1 MKHNILDILGKKI
14 VFFDGGMG
22 SMLQKKGMTPGENT
36 DVWNFTRPEDIMD
49 VHRQYL
55 EAGSDIILVNM
66 FGANRLKVC
75 GTGYTVDQL
84 VKQGIANARRAAEE
98 VCGSKGQNR
107 PVFVAADVAPTGKL
121 LQPLGDLSF
130 DDAYDIFKEIVV
142 AAEEGGADFIHI
154 ETMSDTLEVKAAVLA
169 AKENTTLPV
178 FATVTFD
185 QSGKMLTGGNV
196 EGVVALL
203 EGLGVD
209 ALGVNCGLGP
219 FQLEGVVA
227 DFLRVASVPVIIQ
240 PNAGLPR
247 QEKGETVY
255 DVTPEDFAKK
265 MREFAEAGAWLL
277 GGCCGTTPQHI
288 RCLVAECRD
297 IAPKPLTDKGR
308 TVVSSYTHAVEIAD
322 DPIIIGERINPTG
335 KSRFKQALRDHDMDY
350 ILQEGFSQQDK
361 GAQIL
366 DINVGLP
373 EIDEP
378 SMILD
383 VVREVQSVID
393 LPLQIDTSNVCAME
407 KALRYYN
414 GKAMINSVN
423 GKQESM
429 EAVFPLVKKYGGVVV
444 GLTLDESGIPA
455 TAEGRYAIAE
465 KLVKTAESYGI
476 SRKDIIMDVLCMTI
490 SSDPQGAVTTLK
502 ALKMVKEGLGVRTSL
517 GVSNISF
524 GLPRRD
530 IINANFYAQALVSGL
545 DCAILNTNADG
556 MLQAYHAYR
565 ALTGKDENCA
575 EYIEKYAGTVAPVA
589 APVGAAAGSV
599 PAGQASTGA
608 VAGGSAAGQAGVA
621 APVAAASSSDL
632 ERAIVKGLKDQAG
645 HIAAQL
651 VKTIEP
657 LTLINEQLV
666 PALDIVGKGF
676 EAGTV
681 FLPQLL
687 MSAEAAKSAF
697 EAVRAAMDAGGDD
710 SGASGQSKKGKV
722 IVATV
727 KGDIHDIGKNIVKV
741 LLENY
746 GYDVRD
752 LGKDVPAEKIVEAA
766 IADDVKLVG
775 LSALMTTTVTSME
788 ETIKLLAE
796 KKPDC
801 RVVVGGA
808 VLTQQYAEMIKADHY
823 AKDAMATVY
832 YAQEVLG

>member
-1 MKHNILDILGKKI
+1 MKYNILDTLGKKI
-14 VFFDGGMG
+14 LFFDGGMG

-36 DVWNFTRPEDIMD
+36 DVWNFTRPDDIMD
-49 VHRQYL
+49 VHRQYA
-55 EAGSDIILVNM
+55 EAGADILLTNM
-66 FGANRLKVC
+66 FGANRLKVG
-75 GTGYTVDQL
+75 GTGYTVEQL
-84 VKQGIANARRAAEE
+84 VKQGISNARKVADKIGELQHR
-98 VCGSKGQNR
+98 QI
-107 PVFVAADVAPTGKL
+107 FVAADVAPTGKL

-130 DDAYDIFKEIVV
+130 DDAYDIFKEIVI

-169 AKENTTLPV
+169 AKENTSLPV

-185 QSGKMLTGGNV
+185 QTGKMLTGGNV
-196 EGVVALL
+196 EAIVALL

-219 FQLEGVVA
+219 FQLEQVVA

-255 DVTPEDFAKK
+255 DVSPEDFAKK
-265 MREFAEAGAWLL
+265 VREFAEAGAWLL
-277 GGCCGTTPQHI
+277 GGCCGTTPEHI
-288 RCLVAECRD
+288 RLLVKECSD
-297 IAPKPLTDKGR
+297 ITPKPLTDKGR

-350 ILQEGFSQQDK
+350 ILQEGFGQQDK

-373 EIDEP
+373 EIDEV

-393 LPLQIDTSNVCAME
+393 LPLQIDTSNVEAME
-407 KALRYYN
+407 AALRYYN

-429 EAVFPLVKKYGGVVV
+429 DAVFPLVKKYGGVVV

-455 TAEGRYAIAE
+455 TAEGRFAIAE
-465 KLVKTAESYGI
+465 KIVKTAESYGI
-476 SRKDIIMDVLCMTI
+476 SRKDIVMDVLCMTI

-502 ALKMVKEGLGVRTSL
+502 ALQMVKEKLGVRTSL

-530 IINANFYAQALVSGL
+530 IINANFYAQALACGL

-575 EYIEKYAGTVAPVA
+575 AYIENYANTVAPTAGSAPASAAGSAAAAA
-589 APVGAAAGSV
+589 APVGG
-599 PAGQASTGA
+599 
-608 VAGGSAAGQAGVA
+608 
-621 APVAAASSSDL
+621 SDL
-632 ERAIVKGLKDQAG
+632 ERAIVKGLKEQAG
-645 HIAAQL
+645 HIAAEL
-651 VKTIEP
+651 VKTIPP
-657 LTLINEQLV
+657 LELINQQLV

-697 EAVRAAMDAGGDD
+697 EAVRTAMDA
-710 SGASGQSKKGKV
+710 SGTSGQAKKDK
-722 IVATV
+722 IIIATV

-752 LGKDVPAEKIVEAA
+752 LGKDVAPETIVEAA
-766 IADDVKLVG
+766 VADDVKLVG

-788 ETIKLLAE
+788 ETIKQLKAA
-796 KKPDC
+796 KPDC

-808 VLTQQYAEMIKADHY
+808 VLTEQYAEMIHADHY

-832 YAQEVLG
+832 YAQEILG

>member
-1 MKHNILDILGKKI
+1 MKYNILDTLGKKI
-14 VFFDGGMG
+14 LFFDGGMG

-36 DVWNFTRPEDIMD
+36 DVWNFTRPDDIMD
-49 VHRQYL
+49 VHRQYA
-55 EAGSDIILVNM
+55 EAGADILLTNM
-66 FGANRLKVC
+66 FGANRLKVG
-75 GTGYTVDQL
+75 GTGYTVEQL
-84 VKQGIANARRAAEE
+84 VKQGIANARKGSEE
-98 VCGSKGQNR
+98 FDRQI
-107 PVFVAADVAPTGKL
+107 FVAADVAPTGKL

-169 AKENTTLPV
+169 AKENTALPV

-185 QSGKMLTGGNV
+185 QTGKMLTGGNV
-196 EGVVALL
+196 EAIVALL

-219 FQLEGVVA
+219 FQLEQVVA

-255 DVTPEDFAKK
+255 DVSPEDFAKK
-265 MREFAEAGAWLL
+265 VREFAEAGAWLV
-277 GGCCGTTPQHI
+277 GGCCGTTPEHI
-288 RCLVAECRD
+288 RLLVNACSG
-297 IAPKPLTDKGR
+297 ITPKPLTDKGR

-393 LPLQIDTSNVCAME
+393 LPLQIDTSNVEAME
-407 KALRYYN
+407 NALRYYN

-465 KLVKTAESYGI
+465 KIVKTAESYGI
-476 SRKDIIMDVLCMTI
+476 SRKDIVMDVLCMTI

-502 ALKMVKEGLGVRTSL
+502 ALQMVKEGLGVRTSL

-530 IINANFYAQALVSGL
+530 IINANFYAQALACGL

-575 EYIEKYAGTVAPVA
+575 AYIENYANTVAP
-589 APVGAAAGSV
+589 AAGSA
-599 PAGQASTGA
+599 PAAQTAASA
-608 VAGGSAAGQAGVA
+608 GSAL
-621 APVAAASSSDL
+621 AASGSDL

-645 HIAAQL
+645 HIAAEL
-651 VKTIEP
+651 VKTVPP
-657 LTLINEQLV
+657 LELINQQLV

-697 EAVRAAMDAGGDD
+697 EAVRGAMDA
-710 SGASGQSKKGKV
+710 SGASGQAKKDK
-722 IVATV
+722 IIIATV

-752 LGKDVPAEKIVEAA
+752 LGKDVPPEVIVEAA
-766 IADDVKLVG
+766 IAEDVKLVG

-796 KKPDC
+796 QKPDC

-808 VLTQQYAEMIKADHY
+808 VLTEQYAEMIHADHY

-832 YAQEVLG
+832 YAQEILG

>member
-1 MKHNILDILGKKI
+1 MKYNILEALGKKI
-14 VFFDGGMG
+14 LFFDGGMG

-36 DVWNFTRPEDIMD
+36 DVWNFTRPDDIMD
-49 VHRQYL
+49 VHRQYA
-55 EAGSDIILVNM
+55 EAGADILLTNM
-66 FGANRLKVC
+66 FGANRLKVS

-84 VKQGIANARRAAEE
+84 VKQGIANVRLVADE
-98 VCGSKGQNR
+98 VGSAQGRQI
-107 PVFVAADVAPTGKL
+107 FVAADVAPTGKL

-169 AKENTTLPV
+169 AKENTALPV

-185 QSGKMLTGGNV
+185 QTGKMLTGGNV
-196 EGVVALL
+196 EAIVALL

-219 FQLEGVVA
+219 FQLEQVVA

-255 DVTPEDFAKK
+255 DGSPEDFAKK
-265 MREFAEAGAWLL
+265 FREFAEAGAWLV
-277 GGCCGTTPQHI
+277 GGCCGTTPEHI
-288 RCLVAECRD
+288 RLLVNECSD
-297 IAPKPLTDKGR
+297 ITPKPLTDKGR

-393 LPLQIDTSNVCAME
+393 LPLQVDTSNVEAME

-429 EAVFPLVKKYGGVVV
+429 EAVFPLVKKFGGVVV

-465 KLVKTAESYGI
+465 KIVKTAESYGI
-476 SRKDIIMDVLCMTI
+476 SRKDIVMDVLCMTI

-502 ALKMVKEGLGVRTSL
+502 ALQMVKEGLGVRTSL

-530 IINANFYAQALVSGL
+530 IINANFYAQALAAGL
-545 DCAILNTNADG
+545 DCAILNTNAEG

-575 EYIEKYAGTVAPVA
+575 AYIENYANTVAP
-589 APVGAAAGSV
+589 AAGSA
-599 PAGQASTGA
+599 PAAQTAASA
-608 VAGGSAAGQAGVA
+608 GSAL
-621 APVAAASSSDL
+621 AASGSDL
-632 ERAIVKGLKDQAG
+632 ERAIVKGMKD
-645 HIAAQL
+645 
-651 VKTIEP
+651 
-657 LTLINEQLV
+657 
-666 PALDIVGKGF
+666 
-676 EAGTV
+676 
-681 FLPQLL
+681 
-687 MSAEAAKSAF
+687 
-697 EAVRAAMDAGGDD
+697 
-710 SGASGQSKKGKV
+710 
-722 IVATV
+722 
-727 KGDIHDIGKNIVKV
+727 
-741 LLENY
+741 
-746 GYDVRD
+746 
-752 LGKDVPAEKIVEAA
+752 
-766 IADDVKLVG
+766 
-775 LSALMTTTVTSME
+775 
-788 ETIKLLAE
+788 
-796 KKPDC
+796 
-801 RVVVGGA
+801 
-808 VLTQQYAEMIKADHY
+808 
-823 AKDAMATVY
+823 
-832 YAQEVLG
+832 

>member
-1 MKHNILDILGKKI
+1 MKYNILDTLGKKI
-14 VFFDGGMG
+14 LFFDGGMG

-36 DVWNFTRPEDIMD
+36 DVWNFTRPDDIMD
-49 VHRQYL
+49 VHRQYA
-55 EAGSDIILVNM
+55 EAGADILLTNM
-66 FGANRLKVC
+66 FGANRLKVG
-75 GTGYTVDQL
+75 GTGYTVEQL
-84 VKQGIANARRAAEE
+84 VKQGIANARQVADKIGELQHR
-98 VCGSKGQNR
+98 NI
-107 PVFVAADVAPTGKL
+107 FVAADVAPTGKL

-169 AKENTTLPV
+169 AKENTALPV

-185 QSGKMLTGGNV
+185 QTGKMLTGGNV
-196 EGVVALL
+196 EAIVALL

-219 FQLEGVVA
+219 FQLEQVVA

-255 DVTPEDFAKK
+255 DVSPEDFAKK
-265 MREFAEAGAWLL
+265 VREFAEAGAWLV
-277 GGCCGTTPQHI
+277 GGCCGTTPEHI
-288 RCLVAECRD
+288 RLLVNACSG
-297 IAPKPLTDKGR
+297 ITPKPLTDKGR
-308 TVVSSYTHAVEIAD
+308 TVVSSYTHAVGIAD

-393 LPLQIDTSNVCAME
+393 LPLQIDTSNVEAME
-407 KALRYYN
+407 NALRYYN

-465 KLVKTAESYGI
+465 KIVKTAESYGI
-476 SRKDIIMDVLCMTI
+476 SRKDIVMDVLCMTI

-502 ALKMVKEGLGVRTSL
+502 ALQMVKEGLGVRTSL

-530 IINANFYAQALVSGL
+530 IINANFYAQALACGL

-575 EYIEKYAGTVAPVA
+575 AYIENYANTVAP
-589 APVGAAAGSV
+589 AAGSA
-599 PAGQASTGA
+599 PAAQTAASA
-608 VAGGSAAGQAGVA
+608 GSAL
-621 APVAAASSSDL
+621 AASGSDL

-645 HIAAQL
+645 HIAAEL
-651 VKTIEP
+651 VKTVPP
-657 LTLINEQLV
+657 LELINQQLV

-697 EAVRAAMDAGGDD
+697 EAVRGAMDA
-710 SGASGQSKKGKV
+710 SGASGQAKKDK
-722 IVATV
+722 IIIATV

-752 LGKDVPAEKIVEAA
+752 LGKDVPPEVIVEAA
-766 IADDVKLVG
+766 IAEDVKLVG

-796 KKPDC
+796 QKPDC

-808 VLTQQYAEMIKADHY
+808 VLTEQYAEMIHAHHY

-832 YAQEVLG
+832 YAQEILG

>member
-1 MKHNILDILGKKI
+1 MKYNILDTLGKKI
-14 VFFDGGMG
+14 LFFDGGMG

-36 DVWNFTRPEDIMD
+36 DVWNITRPDDIMD
-49 VHRQYL
+49 VHRQYA
-55 EAGSDIILVNM
+55 EAGADILLTNM
-66 FGANRLKVC
+66 FGANRLKVG
-75 GTGYTVDQL
+75 GTGYTVEQL
-84 VKQGIANARRAAEE
+84 VKQGIANARQVADKIGELQHR
-98 VCGSKGQNR
+98 NI
-107 PVFVAADVAPTGKL
+107 FVAADVAPTGKL

-169 AKENTTLPV
+169 AKENTALPV

-185 QSGKMLTGGNV
+185 QTGKMLTGGNV
-196 EGVVALL
+196 EAIVALL

-219 FQLEGVVA
+219 FQLEQVVA

-255 DVTPEDFAKK
+255 DVSPEDFAKK
-265 MREFAEAGAWLL
+265 VREFAEAGAWLV
-277 GGCCGTTPQHI
+277 GGCCGTTPEHI
-288 RCLVAECRD
+288 RLLVNACSG
-297 IAPKPLTDKGR
+297 ITPKPLTDKGR

-393 LPLQIDTSNVCAME
+393 LPLQIDTSNVEAME
-407 KALRYYN
+407 NALRYYN

-465 KLVKTAESYGI
+465 KIVKTAESYGI
-476 SRKDIIMDVLCMTI
+476 SRKDIVMDVLCMTI

-502 ALKMVKEGLGVRTSL
+502 ALQMVKEGLGVRTSL

-530 IINANFYAQALVSGL
+530 IINANFYAQALACGL

-575 EYIEKYAGTVAPVA
+575 AYIENYANTVAP
-589 APVGAAAGSV
+589 AAGSA
-599 PAGQASTGA
+599 PAAQTAASA
-608 VAGGSAAGQAGVA
+608 GSAL
-621 APVAAASSSDL
+621 AASGSDL

-645 HIAAQL
+645 HIAAEL
-651 VKTIEP
+651 VKTVPP
-657 LTLINEQLV
+657 LELINQQLV

-697 EAVRAAMDAGGDD
+697 EAVRGAMDA
-710 SGASGQSKKGKV
+710 SGASGQAKKDK
-722 IVATV
+722 IIIATV

-752 LGKDVPAEKIVEAA
+752 LGKDVPPEVIVEAA
-766 IADDVKLVG
+766 IAEDVKLVG

-796 KKPDC
+796 QKPDC

-808 VLTQQYAEMIKADHY
+808 VLTEQYAEMIHADHY

-832 YAQEVLG
+832 YAQEILG

>member
-1 MKHNILDILGKKI
+1 MKYNILEALGKKI
-14 VFFDGGMG
+14 LFFDGGMG
-22 SMLQKKGMTPGENT
+22 SMLQTKGMTPGENT
-36 DVWNFTRPEDIMD
+36 DVWNFTRPEDIVD
-49 VHRQYL
+49 VHRQYA
-55 EAGSDIILVNM
+55 EAGADIILTNM
-66 FGANRLKVC
+66 FGANRLKVA
-75 GTGYTVDQL
+75 GTGYTVEQL
-84 VKQGIANARRAAEE
+84 VKQGIANARQVAEE
-98 VCGSKGQNR
+98 VGAAQGRSI
-107 PVFVAADVAPTGKL
+107 FVAADVAPTGKL

-169 AKENTTLPV
+169 AKENTSLPV

-185 QSGKMLTGGNV
+185 QGGKMLTGGNV
-196 EGVVALL
+196 EAVVALL

-219 FQLEGVVA
+219 FQLEQVVA

-247 QEKGETVY
+247 QEKGQTVY
-255 DVTPEDFAKK
+255 DISAEDFAKK
-265 MREFAEAGAWLL
+265 MRDFAEDGAWLL
-277 GGCCGTTPQHI
+277 GGCCGTTPAHI
-288 RCLVAECRD
+288 RCLVAECGD
-297 IAPKPLTDKGR
+297 IVPKPLTDKER

-350 ILQEGFSQQDK
+350 ILQEGFGQQDK

-373 EIDEP
+373 EIDETA
-378 SMILD
+378 MILD

-393 LPLQIDTSNVCAME
+393 LPLQIDTSNVEAME
-407 KALRYYN
+407 AALRYYN

-429 EAVFPLVKKYGGVVV
+429 DAVFPLVKKYGGVVV
-444 GLTLDESGIPA
+444 GLTLDESGIPS

-465 KLVKTAESYGI
+465 KIVKTAESYGI
-476 SRKDIIMDVLCMTI
+476 SRKDIVMDVLCMTI

-502 ALKMVKEGLGVRTSL
+502 ALQMVKEGLGVRTSL

-530 IINANFYAQALVSGL
+530 IINANFYAQALAAGL

-575 EYIEKYAGTVAPVA
+575 AYIENYANTVAPT
-589 APVGAAAGSV
+589 AGSV
-599 PAGQASTGA
+599 PAGAGAGAA
-608 VAGGSAAGQAGVA
+608 VA
-621 APVAAASSSDL
+621 PAASGSDL
-632 ERAIVKGLKDQAG
+632 ERAIVKGMKDQAG
-645 HIAAQL
+645 HIAAEL
-651 VKTIEP
+651 VKTIPP
-657 LTLINEQLV
+657 LELINQQLV

-697 EAVRAAMDAGGDD
+697 EAVRGAMDA
-710 SGASGQSKKGKV
+710 SGASGQEKKGK
-722 IVATV
+722 IIIATV

-746 GYDVRD
+746 GYDVCD
-752 LGKDVPAEKIVEAA
+752 LGKDVPPEAIVEAA
-766 IADDVKLVG
+766 VEGDVKLVG

-788 ETIKLLAE
+788 ETIRLLSE

-808 VLTQQYAEMIKADHY
+808 VLTEQYAEMIHADHY

>member
-1 MKHNILDILGKKI
+1 MKYNILDTLGKKI
-14 VFFDGGMG
+14 LFFDGGMG

-36 DVWNFTRPEDIMD
+36 DVWNFTRPDDIMD
-49 VHRQYL
+49 VHRQYA
-55 EAGSDIILVNM
+55 EAGADILLTNM
-66 FGANRLKVC
+66 FGANRLKVG
-75 GTGYTVDQL
+75 GTGYTVEQL
-84 VKQGIANARRAAEE
+84 VKQGIANARQVADKIGELQHR
-98 VCGSKGQNR
+98 NI
-107 PVFVAADVAPTGKL
+107 FVAADVAPTGKL

-169 AKENTTLPV
+169 AKENTALPV

-185 QSGKMLTGGNV
+185 QTGKMLTGGNV
-196 EGVVALL
+196 EAIVALL

-219 FQLEGVVA
+219 FQLEQVVA

-255 DVTPEDFAKK
+255 DVSPEDFAKK
-265 MREFAEAGAWLL
+265 VREFAEAGAWLV
-277 GGCCGTTPQHI
+277 GGCCGTTPEHI
-288 RCLVAECRD
+288 RLLVNACSG
-297 IAPKPLTDKGR
+297 ITPKPLTDKGR

-393 LPLQIDTSNVCAME
+393 LPLQIDTSNVEAME
-407 KALRYYN
+407 NALRYYN

-465 KLVKTAESYGI
+465 KIVKTAESYGI
-476 SRKDIIMDVLCMTI
+476 SRKDIVMDVLCMTI

-502 ALKMVKEGLGVRTSL
+502 ALQMVKEGLGVRTSL

-530 IINANFYAQALVSGL
+530 IINANFYAQALACGL

-575 EYIEKYAGTVAPVA
+575 AYIENYANTVAP
-589 APVGAAAGSV
+589 AAGSA
-599 PAGQASTGA
+599 PAAQTAASA
-608 VAGGSAAGQAGVA
+608 GSAL
-621 APVAAASSSDL
+621 AASGSDL

-645 HIAAQL
+645 HIAAEL
-651 VKTIEP
+651 VKTVPP
-657 LTLINEQLV
+657 LELINQQLV

-697 EAVRAAMDAGGDD
+697 EAVRGAMDA
-710 SGASGQSKKGKV
+710 SGASGQAKKDK
-722 IVATV
+722 IIIATV

-752 LGKDVPAEKIVEAA
+752 LGKDVPPEVIVEAA
-766 IADDVKLVG
+766 IAEDVKLVG

-796 KKPDC
+796 QKPDC

-808 VLTQQYAEMIKADHY
+808 VLTEQYAEMIHADHY

-832 YAQEVLG
+832 YAQEILG

>member
-1 MKHNILDILGKKI
+1 MKYNILDTLGKKI
-14 VFFDGGMG
+14 LFFDGGMG

-36 DVWNFTRPEDIMD
+36 DVWNFTRPDDIMD
-49 VHRQYL
+49 VHRQYA
-55 EAGSDIILVNM
+55 EAGADILLTNM
-66 FGANRLKVC
+66 FGANRLKVG
-75 GTGYTVDQL
+75 GTGYTVEQL
-84 VKQGIANARRAAEE
+84 VKQGIANARKVSEE
-98 VCGSKGQNR
+98 FDRQI
-107 PVFVAADVAPTGKL
+107 FVAADVAPTGKL

-169 AKENTTLPV
+169 AKENTALPV

-185 QSGKMLTGGNV
+185 QTGKMLTGGNV
-196 EGVVALL
+196 EAIVALL

-219 FQLEGVVA
+219 FQLEQVVA
-227 DFLRVASVPVIIQ
+227 DFLRAASVPVIIQ

-255 DVTPEDFAKK
+255 DVSPEDFAKK
-265 MREFAEAGAWLL
+265 VREFAEAGAWLV
-277 GGCCGTTPQHI
+277 GGCCGTTPEHI
-288 RCLVAECRD
+288 RLLVNECSG
-297 IAPKPLTDKGR
+297 ITPKPLTDKGR

-393 LPLQIDTSNVCAME
+393 LPLQIDTSNACAME

-465 KLVKTAESYGI
+465 KIVKTAESYGI
-476 SRKDIIMDVLCMTI
+476 SRKDIVMDVLCMTI

-502 ALKMVKEGLGVRTSL
+502 ALQMVKEGLGVRTSL

-530 IINANFYAQALVSGL
+530 IINANFYAQALACGL

-575 EYIEKYAGTVAPVA
+575 AYIENYANTVAP
-589 APVGAAAGSV
+589 AAGSA
-599 PAGQASTGA
+599 PAPAVSTGSMSA
-608 VAGGSAAGQAGVA
+608 ASAGSAL
-621 APVAAASSSDL
+621 AASGSDL

-645 HIAAQL
+645 HIAAEL
-651 VKTIEP
+651 VKTVPP
-657 LTLINEQLV
+657 LELINQQLV

-697 EAVRAAMDAGGDD
+697 EAVRGAMDA
-710 SGASGQSKKGKV
+710 SGASGQAKKDK
-722 IVATV
+722 IIIATV

-752 LGKDVPAEKIVEAA
+752 LGKDVPPEVIVEAA
-766 IADDVKLVG
+766 IAEDVKLVG

-796 KKPDC
+796 QKPDC

-808 VLTQQYAEMIKADHY
+808 VLTEQYADMIKADRY

-832 YAQEVLG
+832 YAQEILG

>member
-1 MKHNILDILGKKI
+1 MKYNILDTLGKKI
-14 VFFDGGMG
+14 LFFDGGMG

-36 DVWNFTRPEDIMD
+36 DVWNFTRPDDIMD
-49 VHRQYL
+49 VHRQYA
-55 EAGSDIILVNM
+55 EAGADILLTNM
-66 FGANRLKVC
+66 FGANRLKVG

-84 VKQGIANARRAAEE
+84 VKQGIANARQVADKIGELQHR
-98 VCGSKGQNR
+98 NI
-107 PVFVAADVAPTGKL
+107 FVAADVAPTGKL

-169 AKENTTLPV
+169 AKENTSLPV

-185 QSGKMLTGGNV
+185 QTGKMLTGGNV
-196 EGVVALL
+196 EAIVALL

-219 FQLEGVVA
+219 FQLEQVVA

-255 DVTPEDFAKK
+255 DVSPEDFAKK
-265 MREFAEAGAWLL
+265 VREFAEAGAWLV
-277 GGCCGTTPQHI
+277 GGCCGTTPEHI
-288 RCLVAECRD
+288 RLLVNACSG
-297 IAPKPLTDKGR
+297 ITPKPLTDKGR

-393 LPLQIDTSNVCAME
+393 LPLQIDTSNVEAME
-407 KALRYYN
+407 NALRYYN

-465 KLVKTAESYGI
+465 KIVKTAESYGI
-476 SRKDIIMDVLCMTI
+476 SRKDIVMDVLCMTI

-502 ALKMVKEGLGVRTSL
+502 ALQMVKEGLGVRTSL

-530 IINANFYAQALVSGL
+530 IINANFYAQALACGL

-575 EYIEKYAGTVAPVA
+575 AYIENYANTVAP
-589 APVGAAAGSV
+589 AAGSA
-599 PAGQASTGA
+599 PAAQTAASA
-608 VAGGSAAGQAGVA
+608 GSAL
-621 APVAAASSSDL
+621 AASGSDL

-645 HIAAQL
+645 HIAAEL
-651 VKTIEP
+651 VKTVPP
-657 LTLINEQLV
+657 LELINQQLV

-697 EAVRAAMDAGGDD
+697 EAGRGAMDA
-710 SGASGQSKKGKV
+710 SGASGQAKKDK
-722 IVATV
+722 IIIATV

-752 LGKDVPAEKIVEAA
+752 LGKDVPPEVIVEAA
-766 IADDVKLVG
+766 IAEDVKLVG

-796 KKPDC
+796 QKPDC

-808 VLTQQYAEMIKADHY
+808 VLTEQYAEMIHAHHY

>member
-1 MKHNILDILGKKI
+1 MKYNILEALGKKI
-14 VFFDGGMG
+14 LFFDGGMG
-22 SMLQKKGMTPGENT
+22 SMLQNKGMIPGENT

-66 FGANRLKVC
+66 FGANRLKAA
-75 GTGYTVDQL
+75 GTGYTVEQL
-84 VKQGIANARRAAEE
+84 VKQGIANARKVAREFD
-98 VCGSKGQNR
+98 R
-107 PVFVAADVAPTGKL
+107 TVFVAADVAPTGKL

-169 AKENTTLPV
+169 AKENTSLPV

-185 QSGKMLTGGNV
+185 QGGKMLTGGNV
-196 EGVVALL
+196 EAVVALL

-219 FQLEGVVA
+219 FQLEKVIT
-227 DFLRVASVPVIIQ
+227 DFLAAASVPVIIQ

-247 QEKGETVY
+247 QENGKTVY
-255 DVTPEDFAKK
+255 DVTAEEFAKK
-265 MREFAEAGAWLL
+265 MREFAEAGAWIL
-277 GGCCGTTPQHI
+277 GGCCGTTPDHI
-288 RCLVAECRD
+288 RCLVAECGD
-297 IAPKPLTDKGR
+297 IVPKPLTDKGR
-308 TVVSSYTHAVEIAD
+308 TVVSSYTHAVVIDE
-322 DPIIIGERINPTG
+322 DPVIIGERINPTG
-335 KSRFKQALRDHDMDY
+335 KSRFKQALREHDMGY

-361 GAQIL
+361 GAHIL

-373 EIDEP
+373 EVDEP

-383 VVREVQSVID
+383 VVKEVQSVIN
-393 LPLQIDTSNVCAME
+393 LPLQIDTSNTEAME

-429 EAVFPLVKKYGGVVV
+429 DAVFPLVKKYGGVVV
-444 GLTLDESGIPA
+444 GLTLDESGIPS

-465 KLVKTAESYGI
+465 KIVKTAESYGI
-476 SRKDIIMDVLCMTI
+476 SRKDIVMDVLCMTI

-502 ALKMVKEGLGVRTSL
+502 ALQMVKEGLGVRTSL

-530 IINANFYAQALVSGL
+530 IINANFYAQALAAGL

-565 ALTGKDENCA
+565 ALTGKDENCTA
-575 EYIEKYAGTVAPVA
+575 YIEQYAGTTAP
-589 APVGAAAGSV
+589 AAGSV
-599 PAGQASTGA
+599 PAAD
-608 VAGGSAAGQAGVA
+608 GSAAVTVTAAG
-621 APVAAASSSDL
+621 SDL
-632 ERAIVKGLKDQAG
+632 EHAIVKGLKEQAG
-645 HIAAQL
+645 HIAAEL
-651 VKTIEP
+651 VKTTEP
-657 LTLINEQLV
+657 LKLINEQLI

-687 MSAEAAKSAF
+687 MSAEAAKAAF
-697 EAVRAAMDAGGDD
+697 EAVRSAMDGE
-710 SGASGQSKKGKV
+710 SSGQAKKGKIV
-722 IVATV
+722 IATV

-746 GYDVRD
+746 GYRIID
-752 LGKDVPAEKIVEAA
+752 LGKDVAPELIVETAVKEDA
-766 IADDVKLVG
+766 KLVG
-775 LSALMTTTVTSME
+775 LSALMTTTVGAME
-788 ETIKLLAE
+788 ETIKALAE
-796 KKPDC
+796 VKPDC
-801 RVVVGGA
+801 KVMVGGA
-808 VLTQQYAEMIKADHY
+808 VLTEQYADMIKADKY
-823 AKDAMATVY
+823 VRDAMASVHF
-832 YAQEVLG
+832 AQEVLG

>member
-1 MKHNILDILGKKI
+1 MKYNILEALGKKI
-14 VFFDGGMG
+14 LFFDGGMG

-36 DVWNFTRPEDIMD
+36 DIWNFTRPEDIMD

-66 FGANRLKVC
+66 FGANRLKVA
-75 GTGYTVDQL
+75 GTGYTVEQL
-84 VKQGIANARRAAEE
+84 VKQGIANARKVAEE
-98 VCGSKGQNR
+98 FDR
-107 PVFVAADVAPTGKL
+107 PVFVAGDVAPTGKL

-169 AKENTTLPV
+169 AKENTKLPV

-185 QSGKMLTGGNV
+185 QTGKMLTGGNV
-196 EGVVALL
+196 EAIVALL

-219 FQLEGVVA
+219 FQLEQVVA

-255 DVTPEDFAKK
+255 DVSPEDFAKK
-265 MREFAEAGAWLL
+265 VREFAEAGAWLV
-277 GGCCGTTPQHI
+277 GGCCGTTPEHI
-288 RCLVAECRD
+288 RLLVNECSG
-297 IAPKPLTDKGR
+297 ITPKPLTDKGR

-393 LPLQIDTSNVCAME
+393 LPLQIDTSNVEAME

-465 KLVKTAESYGI
+465 KIVKTAESYGI
-476 SRKDIIMDVLCMTI
+476 SRKDIVMDVLCMTI

-502 ALKMVKEGLGVRTSL
+502 ALQMVKEGLGVRTSL

-530 IINANFYAQALVSGL
+530 IINANFYAQALACGL

-575 EYIEKYAGTVAPVA
+575 AYIENYANTVAPTAGSAPAAQTAASAGSAA
-589 APVGAAAGSV
+589 APVGG
-599 PAGQASTGA
+599 
-608 VAGGSAAGQAGVA
+608 
-621 APVAAASSSDL
+621 SDL

-645 HIAAQL
+645 HIAAEL
-651 VKTIEP
+651 VKTIPP
-657 LTLINEQLV
+657 LELINQQLV

-697 EAVRAAMDAGGDD
+697 EAVRGAMDA
-710 SGASGQSKKGKV
+710 SGSAEGQGKKGK
-722 IVATV
+722 IIIATV

-752 LGKDVPAEKIVEAA
+752 LGKDVPPETIVEAA
-766 IADDVKLVG
+766 IAEDVKLVG

-788 ETIKLLAE
+788 ETIRLLAE

-801 RVVVGGA
+801 KVVVGGA
-808 VLTQQYAEMIKADHY
+808 VLTEQYAEMIHADHY

>member
-1 MKHNILDILGKKI
+1 MKHNILEALGKKI
-14 VFFDGGMG
+14 LFFDGGMG

-55 EAGSDIILVNM
+55 QAGSDIILVNM
-66 FGANRLKVC
+66 FGANRLKVA
-75 GTGYTVDQL
+75 GTGYTVEQL
-84 VKQGIANARRAAEE
+84 VKQGIANARKVAEE
-98 VCGSKGQNR
+98 FDR
-107 PVFVAADVAPTGKL
+107 TVFVAADVAPTGKL

-130 DDAYDIFKEIVV
+130 DDAYEIFKEIVI

-169 AKENTTLPV
+169 AKENTSLPV

-185 QSGKMLTGGNV
+185 QGGKMLTGGNV
-196 EGVVALL
+196 EAVVALL

-219 FQLEGVVA
+219 FQLEKVIA
-227 DFLRVASVPVIIQ
+227 DLLRVASVPVIIQ

-247 QEKGETVY
+247 QENGQTVY
-255 DVTPEDFAKK
+255 DVTAEEFAKK
-265 MREFAEAGAWLL
+265 MREFAEGGAWIL
-277 GGCCGTTPQHI
+277 GGCCGTTPDHI
-288 RCLVAECRD
+288 RCLVAECGD
-297 IAPKPLTDKGR
+297 VAPKPLTDKGR

-335 KSRFKQALRDHDMDY
+335 KSRLKQALREHDMNY

-383 VVREVQSVID
+383 VVREVQSVIN
-393 LPLQIDTSNVCAME
+393 LPLQIDTSNVEAME

-414 GKAMINSVN
+414 GKAMLNSVN

-429 EAVFPLVKKYGGVVV
+429 EAVFPLVKKYGGVIV

-465 KLVKTAESYGI
+465 KIVKTAESYGI
-476 SRKDIIMDVLCMTI
+476 SRKDIVIDVLCLTI

-502 ALKMVKEGLGVRTSL
+502 ALQMVKEGLGVRTSL
-517 GVSNISF
+517 GVSNVSF

-530 IINANFYAQALVSGL
+530 IINANFYAQALVAGL

-565 ALTGKDENCA
+565 ALAGKDENCSA
-575 EYIEKYAGTVAPVA
+575 YIEQYAGTVAP
-589 APVGAAAGSV
+589 AAGSA
-599 PAGQASTGA
+599 PAATGS
-608 VAGGSAAGQAGVA
+608 GA
-621 APVAAASSSDL
+621 APEAAATSSDL

-645 HIAAQL
+645 QIAAEL
-651 VKTIEP
+651 VKTTEP
-657 LTLINEQLV
+657 LKLINEQLI

-687 MSAEAAKSAF
+687 MSAEAAKAAF
-697 EAVRAAMDAGGDD
+697 EAVRSTMGGE
-710 SGASGQSKKGKV
+710 GSGQMKKEKI

-746 GYDVRD
+746 GYKIID
-752 LGKDVPAEKIVEAA
+752 LGKDVAPEAIVEAA
-766 IADDVKLVG
+766 VKEDVKLVG
-775 LSALMTTTVTSME
+775 LSALMTTTVGAME
-788 ETIKLLAE
+788 ETIKLLSEA
-796 KKPDC
+796 KPDC
-801 RVVVGGA
+801 KVMVGGA
-808 VLTQQYAEMIKADHY
+808 VLTEQYAEMIKADKY
-823 AKDAMATVY
+823 VRDAMASVHF
-832 YAQEVLG
+832 AQEVLG

>member
-1 MKHNILDILGKKI
+1 MKYNILDALGKKI
-14 VFFDGGMG
+14 LFFDGGMG
-22 SMLQKKGMTPGENT
+22 SMLQGKGMTPGENT
-36 DVWNFTRPEDIMD
+36 DIWNFTRPEDIMD
-49 VHRQYL
+49 VHRQYA
-55 EAGSDIILVNM
+55 EAGADILLTNM
-66 FGANRLKVC
+66 FGANRLKLA
-75 GTGYTVDQL
+75 GSGYTTSQV
-84 VKQGIANARRAAEE
+84 VKQGIANARQVADE
-98 VCGSKGQNR
+98 VGSAQHR
-107 PVFVAADVAPTGKL
+107 QIFVAADVAPTGKL

-169 AKENTTLPV
+169 AKENTSLPV

-185 QSGKMLTGGNV
+185 QGGKMLTGGNV
-196 EGVVALL
+196 EAIVALL

-219 FQLEGVVA
+219 FQLEQVTS

-265 MREFAEAGAWLL
+265 MREYAEAGAWLL
-277 GGCCGTTPQHI
+277 GGCCGTTPAHI
-288 RCLVAECRD
+288 RCLAAECGT
-297 IAPKPLTDKGR
+297 IQPKPLTDKGR

-322 DPIIIGERINPTG
+322 DPVIIGERINPTG

-378 SMILD
+378 AMILD

-444 GLTLDESGIPA
+444 GLTLDESGIPE

-465 KLVKTAESYGI
+465 KIVKTAESYGI
-476 SRKDIIMDVLCMTI
+476 SRKDIVMDVLCMTI

-502 ALKMVKEGLGVRTSL
+502 ALQMVKEGLGVRTSL

-530 IINANFYAQALVSGL
+530 IINANFYAQALAAGL

-565 ALTGKDENCA
+565 ALTGRDENCA
-575 EYIEKYAGTVAPVA
+575 AYIDTYAGTTAPATAPA
-589 APVGAAAGSV
+589 ATAAGSSPAAS
-599 PAGQASTGA
+599 PAGQA
-608 VAGGSAAGQAGVA
+608 A
-621 APVAAASSSDL
+621 APASGSDL
-632 ERAIVKGLKDQAG
+632 ERAIVKGLKEQAG

-651 VKTIEP
+651 VKTTEP
-657 LTLINEQLV
+657 LKLINEQLV

-697 EAVRAAMDAGGDD
+697 EAVRTAMDA
-710 SGASGQSKKGKV
+710 SGVSGQAKKDK
-722 IVATV
+722 IIIATV

-752 LGKDVPAEKIVEAA
+752 LGKDVPPEVIVEAA

-808 VLTQQYAEMIKADHY
+808 VLTQQYAEMIHAHHY

-832 YAQEVLG
+832 CAQEILG

>member
-1 MKHNILDILGKKI
+1 MKYNILDALGKKI
-14 VFFDGGMG
+14 LFFDGGMG
-22 SMLQKKGMTPGENT
+22 SMLQKKGMMPGENT
-36 DVWNFTRPEDIMD
+36 DIWNFTRPNDIMD
-49 VHRQYL
+49 VHRQYA
-55 EAGSDIILVNM
+55 EAGADIILTNM
-66 FGANRLKVC
+66 FGANRLKLA
-75 GTGYTVDQL
+75 GTGYTVEQV
-84 VKQGIANARRAAEE
+84 VKQGIANARQIADE
-98 VCGSKGQNR
+98 VGSAQGRQ
-107 PVFVAADVAPTGKL
+107 VFVAGDVAPTGKL

-169 AKENTTLPV
+169 AKENTSLPV

-196 EGVVALL
+196 EAVVALL

-219 FQLEGVVA
+219 FQLERVIA

-265 MREFAEAGAWLL
+265 MREYAEAGAWLL
-277 GGCCGTTPQHI
+277 GGCCGTTPAHI
-288 RCLVAECRD
+288 RCLTAECGT
-297 IAPKPLTDKGR
+297 IQPKLLTDKGR

-335 KSRFKQALRDHDMDY
+335 KSRFKQALREHDMDY

-373 EIDEP
+373 EIDETA
-378 SMILD
+378 MILD

-393 LPLQIDTSNVCAME
+393 LPLQIDTSNIQAME

-465 KLVKTAESYGI
+465 KIVKTAESYGI
-476 SRKDIIMDVLCMTI
+476 SRKDIVMDVLCMTI

-502 ALKMVKEGLGVRTSL
+502 ALQMVKEGLGVRTSL

-530 IINANFYAQALVSGL
+530 IINANFYAQALAAGL

-565 ALTGKDENCA
+565 ALTGRDENCA
-575 EYIEKYAGTVAPVA
+575 AYIDTYAGTTAPTTAPAATAAGSAPAAAPAGQVA
-589 APVGAAAGSV
+589 AP
-599 PAGQASTGA
+599 ASG
-608 VAGGSAAGQAGVA
+608 
-621 APVAAASSSDL
+621 SDL
-632 ERAIVKGLKDQAG
+632 ERAIVKGLKEQAG

-651 VKTIEP
+651 VKTIPP
-657 LTLINEQLV
+657 LELINQQLV

-697 EAVRAAMDAGGDD
+697 EAVRGAMDA
-710 SGASGQSKKGKV
+710 SGASGQVKKDK
-722 IVATV
+722 IIIATV

-752 LGKDVPAEKIVEAA
+752 LGKDVPPEVIVEAA
-766 IADDVKLVG
+766 IAEDVKLVG

-796 KKPDC
+796 QKPDC

-808 VLTQQYAEMIKADHY
+808 VLTQQYADMIHAHHY

>member
-1 MKHNILDILGKKI
+1 MKYNILEALGKKI
-14 VFFDGGMG
+14 LFFDGGMG
-22 SMLQKKGMTPGENT
+22 SMLQTKGMTPGENT
-36 DVWNFTRPEDIMD
+36 DVWNFTRPEDIVD
-49 VHRQYL
+49 VHRQYA
-55 EAGSDIILVNM
+55 EAGADIILTNM
-66 FGANRLKVC
+66 FGANRLKVA
-75 GTGYTVDQL
+75 GTGYTVEQL
-84 VKQGIANARRAAEE
+84 VKQGIANARQVAEE
-98 VCGSKGQNR
+98 VGAAQGRSI
-107 PVFVAADVAPTGKL
+107 FVAADVAPTGKL

-169 AKENTTLPV
+169 AKENTSLPV

-185 QSGKMLTGGNV
+185 QGGKMLTGGNV
-196 EGVVALL
+196 EAVVALL

-219 FQLEGVVA
+219 FQLEQVVA

-247 QEKGETVY
+247 QEKGQTVY
-255 DVTPEDFAKK
+255 DISAEDFAKK
-265 MREFAEAGAWLL
+265 MRDFAEDGAWLL
-277 GGCCGTTPQHI
+277 GGCCGTTPAHI
-288 RCLVAECRD
+288 RCLVAECGD
-297 IAPKPLTDKGR
+297 IVPKPLTDKER

-350 ILQEGFSQQDK
+350 ILQEGFGQQDK

-373 EIDEP
+373 EIDETA
-378 SMILD
+378 MILD

-393 LPLQIDTSNVCAME
+393 LPLQIDTSNVEAME
-407 KALRYYN
+407 AALRYYN

-429 EAVFPLVKKYGGVVV
+429 DAVFPLVKKYGGVVV
-444 GLTLDESGIPA
+444 GLTLDESGIPS

-465 KLVKTAESYGI
+465 KIVKTAESYGI
-476 SRKDIIMDVLCMTI
+476 SRKDIVMDVLCMTI

-502 ALKMVKEGLGVRTSL
+502 ALQMVKEGLGVRTSL

-530 IINANFYAQALVSGL
+530 IINANFYAQALAAGL

-575 EYIEKYAGTVAPVA
+575 AYIENYANTVAPT
-589 APVGAAAGSV
+589 AGSV
-599 PAGQASTGA
+599 PAGAGAGAA
-608 VAGGSAAGQAGVA
+608 VA
-621 APVAAASSSDL
+621 PAASGSDL
-632 ERAIVKGLKDQAG
+632 ERAIVKGMKDQAG
-645 HIAAQL
+645 HIAAEL
-651 VKTIEP
+651 VKTIPP
-657 LTLINEQLV
+657 LELINQQLV

-697 EAVRAAMDAGGDD
+697 EAVRGAMDA
-710 SGASGQSKKGKV
+710 SGASGQAKKDK
-722 IVATV
+722 IIIATV

-746 GYDVRD
+746 GYDVCD
-752 LGKDVPAEKIVEAA
+752 LGKDVPPEAIVEAA
-766 IADDVKLVG
+766 VEGDVKLVG

-788 ETIKLLAE
+788 ETIRLLSE

-808 VLTQQYAEMIKADHY
+808 VLTEQYAEMIHADHY

>member
-1 MKHNILDILGKKI
+1 MKYNILDTLGKKI
-14 VFFDGGMG
+14 LFFDGGMG

-36 DVWNFTRPEDIMD
+36 DVWNFTRPDDIMD
-49 VHRQYL
+49 VHRQYA
-55 EAGSDIILVNM
+55 EAGADILLTNM
-66 FGANRLKVC
+66 FGANRLKVG
-75 GTGYTVDQL
+75 GTGYTVEQL
-84 VKQGIANARRAAEE
+84 VKQGIANARKVSEE
-98 VCGSKGQNR
+98 FDRQI
-107 PVFVAADVAPTGKL
+107 FVAADVAPTGKL

-169 AKENTTLPV
+169 AKENTALPV

-185 QSGKMLTGGNV
+185 QTGKMLTGGNV
-196 EGVVALL
+196 EAVVALL

-219 FQLEGVVA
+219 FQLERVIA

-265 MREFAEAGAWLL
+265 MREYAEAGAWLV
-277 GGCCGTTPQHI
+277 GGCCGTTPEHI
-288 RCLVAECRD
+288 RCLAAECGN
-297 IAPKPLTDKGR
+297 IQPKPLTDKGR

-322 DPIIIGERINPTG
+322 DPVIIGERINPTG

-383 VVREVQSVID
+383 VVCEVQSVID
-393 LPLQIDTSNVCAME
+393 LPLQIDTSNACAME

-444 GLTLDESGIPA
+444 GLTLDESGIPS

-465 KLVKTAESYGI
+465 KIVKTAESYGI
-476 SRKDIIMDVLCMTI
+476 SRKDIVMDVLCMTI

-502 ALKMVKEGLGVRTSL
+502 ALQMVKEGLGVRTSL

-530 IINANFYAQALVSGL
+530 IINANFYAQALAAGL

-565 ALTGKDENCA
+565 ALTGKDENCGA
-575 EYIEKYAGTVAPVA
+575 YIENYAGTVAPAAGSAPA
-589 APVGAAAGSV
+589 APVGSAGS
-599 PAGQASTGA
+599 A
-608 VAGGSAAGQAGVA
+608 GSAPA
-621 APVAAASSSDL
+621 ASAAASASGSDL

-645 HIAAQL
+645 HIAAEL
-651 VKTIEP
+651 VKTIPP
-657 LTLINEQLV
+657 LELINQQLV

-697 EAVRAAMDAGGDD
+697 EAVRGAMDA
-710 SGASGQSKKGKV
+710 SGSGEGSAQGKKDK
-722 IVATV
+722 IIIATV

-752 LGKDVPAEKIVEAA
+752 LGKDVPPEAIVEAA

-808 VLTQQYAEMIKADHY
+808 VLTEQYAEMIHAHHY

-832 YAQEVLG
+832 YAQEILG